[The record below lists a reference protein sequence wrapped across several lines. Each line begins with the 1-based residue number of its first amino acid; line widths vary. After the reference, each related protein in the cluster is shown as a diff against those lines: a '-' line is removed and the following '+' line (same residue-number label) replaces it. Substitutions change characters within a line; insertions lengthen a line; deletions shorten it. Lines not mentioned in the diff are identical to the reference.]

1 MNRIDR
7 VIEIEDLIARG
18 EMTAA
23 QVFTQMRQLVITET
37 PGARWRE
44 AGEPDHHGDKFNQE
58 RAQLCMGHFT
68 DDELA
73 NEVFL
78 RPTIGNLTAAK
89 ERIRWLSRR
98 LEASR
103 SGQGAEE
110 KLPHA
115 GLEVMGNIQINEGGD
130 LQNYYRALVLTFNT
144 NEDVRRAI
152 AAEQCTFG
160 FKE

>member
-7 VIEIEDLIARG
+7 VNEIEDLIARG
-18 EMTAA
+18 EITAA

-44 AGEPDHHGDKFNQE
+44 AGEPDPHGDLFNQE
-58 RAQLCMGHFT
+58 RARLCMGHVT

-78 RPTIGNLTAAK
+78 KPTIGNLTAAK

-103 SGQGAEE
+103 AEQGDEE
-110 KLPHA
+110 KLPRA
-115 GLEVMGNIQINEGGD
+115 GLEVMGNIEVDEGGQ
-130 LQNYYRALVLTFNT
+130 LQRYDRALVLTFNST
-144 NEDVRRAI
+144 DEIRRAI